1 MSKKLIYLLLPLIMI
16 VYSCS
21 EDSETLIIEENNT
34 EEVIDL
40 TITGEILKLVNEH
53 REALSLSLLKRN
65 HTADDLSKDHTQY
78 MIDQGKISHDY
89 FEDRWT
95 VLRQVENAR
104 SAGENVASG
113 YQDAKS
119 VMNAWMNS
127 TGHKENIEGDFTHIG
142 IAAKK
147 DSQNRYYFTQL
158 FFR

>member
-1 MSKKLIYLLLPLIMI
+1 MSKKLIYLLLPLILI
-16 VYSCS
+16 VWSCS
-21 EDSETLIIEENNT
+21 EDGDTLIIEENNT

-53 REALSLSLLKRN
+53 RETLDLVALKRN
-65 HTADDLSKDHTQY
+65 TTADGLSNDHTQY
-78 MIDQGKISHDY
+78 MIGQGKISHDY

-104 SAGENVASG
+104 SAGENVAAG

-119 VMNAWMNS
+119 VMNAWLNS
-127 TGHKENIEGDFTHIG
+127 TGHKENIEGNFTHIG